1 MSEKINILTRTSNR
15 PNYFR
20 DCCASVDSQTYD
32 NIKHIIATDDL
43 NSESYIKKY
52 RDEFLYIDPL
62 KYKHSTPK
70 KLWHSRRP
78 EMPAWWNCY
87 FNEMYNLVEDGWIMF
102 LDDDDKFLHP
112 NAIDEIIKYLKSED
126 SLLFWNV
133 QFPGFTVPRSGTPSL
148 ELQPPT
154 PGNISMIGF
163 MFHSK
168 YIKDSQFEPW
178 GCGDFRLSYKLWH
191 QLNPKIHINQTL
203 TSLQHRPHLGNR
215 QDKGQ

>member
-62 KYKHSTPK
+62 KYKHSRPK

-102 LDDDDKFLHP
+102 L
-112 NAIDEIIKYLKSED
+112 
-126 SLLFWNV
+126 
-133 QFPGFTVPRSGTPSL
+133 
-148 ELQPPT
+148 
-154 PGNISMIGF
+154 
-163 MFHSK
+163 
-168 YIKDSQFEPW
+168 
-178 GCGDFRLSYKLWH
+178 
-191 QLNPKIHINQTL
+191 
-203 TSLQHRPHLGNR
+203 
-215 QDKGQ
+215 